1 MAKSYNQK
9 VKILYLEKMLRESGE
24 DRVVTMQEI
33 LTKLLEC
40 GIQAE
45 RKSIY
50 DDIEALRS
58 FGMDVKFRRGRPGGY
73 YLAGQKACKPASE
86 EAYRAGEAPFRAE
99 ETSYNPEEIP
109 FRPQVALTGSKDAP
123 ESESVELDAVQ
134 ALDAVQEH
142 GTMQGQS
149 AVQDQGAEQL
159 RRESGE
165 NFAEAVHKKAKAQSS
180 EQEWSFGKDAG
191 SGKQMKL
198 LCDNSVRKNVEAY
211 LGKKAQYKEKGLG
224 YFTAAAGISEG
235 PQFYGWL
242 TSMGSKV
249 HILKPKKTAQGYREY
264 LKALVKEYKGV

>member
-9 VKILYLEKMLRESGE
+9 VKILYLEKMLRGSGE

-33 LTKLLEC
+33 LTKLSEY

-73 YLAGQKACKPASE
+73 YLAGQTVGKAA
-86 EAYRAGEAPFRAE
+86 AE
-99 ETSYNPEEIP
+99 ETVSRQAETAEIGTVEPDKVQPGDTQERPAAEENTGDSVRPGGVPECAEPERDIP
-109 FRPQVALTGSKDAP
+109 RQT
-123 ESESVELDAVQ
+123 
-134 ALDAVQEH
+134 
-142 GTMQGQS
+142 
-149 AVQDQGAEQL
+149 
-159 RRESGE
+159 RRKE
-165 NFAEAVHKKAKAQSS
+165 KAQIPG
-180 EQEWSFGKDAG
+180 EEWSFEKASG

-198 LCDNSVRKNVEAY
+198 LCDNAVRKNVEAY
-211 LGKKAQYKEKGLG
+211 LGKKAQYKEKELG
-224 YFTAAAGISEG
+224 YFTVTAGITEG
-235 PQFYGWL
+235 PKFYGWL

-264 LKALVKEYKGV
+264 LKSLAKEYKGV

>member
-73 YLAGQKACKPASE
+73 YLAGQKACKSASE
-86 EAYRAGEAPFRAE
+86 E
-99 ETSYNPEEIP
+99 TLS
-109 FRPQVALTGSKDAP
+109 GSKDAP

-134 ALDAVQEH
+134 ELDAAQEPGTVQGPDAVQEH

>member
-33 LTKLLEC
+33 LSKLLEF
-40 GIQAE
+40 GISAE

-73 YLAGQKACKPASE
+73 YLAGQTAQHNAAGDEEPA
-86 EAYRAGEAPFRAE
+86 RD
-99 ETSYNPEEIP
+99 T
-109 FRPQVALTGSKDAP
+109 
-123 ESESVELDAVQ
+123 
-134 ALDAVQEH
+134 
-142 GTMQGQS
+142 
-149 AVQDQGAEQL
+149 GAEQGTQTAAHDNGAEQGMQTQS
-159 RRESGE
+159 RHTAERETRPMAGQ
-165 NFAEAVHKKAKAQSS
+165 NVGGVAPKAEDAQAL
-180 EQEWSFGKDAG
+180 EVEWNLQKEAG
-191 SGKQMKL
+191 SGRQIKL
-198 LCDNSVRKNVEAY
+198 LCDNSVRKKVEAC

-224 YFTAAAGISEG
+224 YFTVAVGISEG

-264 LKALVKEYKGV
+264 LKGIAKEYKGV